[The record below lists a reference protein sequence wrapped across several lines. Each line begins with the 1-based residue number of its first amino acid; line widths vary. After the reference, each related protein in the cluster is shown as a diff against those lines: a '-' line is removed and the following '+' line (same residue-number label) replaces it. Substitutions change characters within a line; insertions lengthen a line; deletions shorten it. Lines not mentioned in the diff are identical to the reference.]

1 VFLGNSTHN
10 LDSKGRVFIPKRIQA
25 KLPVDADGVR
35 RVLVCPGS
43 GDCVALYTEAGFE
56 ALRRELSLSSFE
68 SPETLK
74 MQRFLFNNAFEVE
87 LDSAFRLLVP
97 ESLRNMVGLHDE
109 VVLAGVVDR
118 VELWDS
124 VKYNAQASGARSLF
138 LQQGRDWAKGSNGA
152 QAPAAQA
159 ANGTHPAAEKSGGS
173 A

>member
-43 GDCVALYTEAGFE
+43 GDCVSMFTQEGFE
-56 ALRRELSLSSFE
+56 ALRRELSVSSFE
-68 SPETLK
+68 SEETLR
-74 MQRFLFNNAFEVE
+74 MQRFLFSNAFEVE

-118 VELWDS
+118 VELWDAA
-124 VKYNAQASGARSLF
+124 KYNAQAEGAREVF
-138 LQQGRDWAKGSNGA
+138 LRQGRNWAKGSSDAVAASKGG
-152 QAPAAQA
+152 PA
-159 ANGTHPAAEKSGGS
+159 
-173 A
+173 